1 MCGEHVFDQNG
12 NLLDKGSSPHVRG
25 ARNPTI
31 QGSNRQG
38 IIPACAGS
46 TKCSSRTAPTSRDH
60 PRMCGEHWRPHLHA
74 VVEGGIIPACAGST
88 RPASGCPSCRRD
100 HPRMCGEHCSGVLVF
115 VPILGSSPH
124 VRGAPGYDDV
134 TVRKYGI
141 IPACAG
147 STLANELGTHPL
159 RDHPRMCGEH
169 PSSSPAV
176 VVLTGIIPVCAGST
190 SFDLSTLGLTGD
202 HPRMCGEHT
211 VTQWS
216 AVNHTGSSP
225 HVRGALTRLFSCLME
240 CGIIPACAG
249 STRALSKL
257 ARFMGDHPRMCGE
270 HLSFIPIKSFRRGSS
285 PHVRGALAAK
295 PTSAHTTGIIP
306 ACAGSTR

>member
-1 MCGEHVFDQNG
+1 MLKTANLPLVGSSPHVRGALRRGSRTTRSGGIIPACAGSTISCTFFRRPAGIIPACAGSTKGRSESKDGIGDHPRMCGEHPFSVCVWLTLPGSSPHVRGALLVAVDQADDRG
-12 NLLDKGSSPHVRG
+12 IIPACAGSTCSIRTATCSTRDHPRMCGEHGIRQYKVRIGKGSSPHVRG

-100 HPRMCGEHCSGVLVF
+100 HPRMCGEH
-115 VPILGSSPH
+115 
-124 VRGAPGYDDV
+124 
-134 TVRKYGI
+134 
-141 IPACAG
+141 
-147 STLANELGTHPL
+147 
-159 RDHPRMCGEH
+159 
-169 PSSSPAV
+169 
-176 VVLTGIIPVCAGST
+176 
-190 SFDLSTLGLTGD
+190 
-202 HPRMCGEHT
+202 
-211 VTQWS
+211 
-216 AVNHTGSSP
+216 
-225 HVRGALTRLFSCLME
+225 
-240 CGIIPACAG
+240 
-249 STRALSKL
+249 
-257 ARFMGDHPRMCGE
+257 
-270 HLSFIPIKSFRRGSS
+270 LSFIPIKSFRRGSS

-295 PTSAHTTGIIP
+295 PTSEHTTGIIP